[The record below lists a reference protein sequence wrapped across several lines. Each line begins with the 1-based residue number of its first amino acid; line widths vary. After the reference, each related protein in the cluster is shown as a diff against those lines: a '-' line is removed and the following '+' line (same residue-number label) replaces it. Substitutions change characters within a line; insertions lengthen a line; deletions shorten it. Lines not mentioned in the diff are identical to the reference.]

1 MKKKMERSV
10 NKLYRNRAEV
20 RDYDVQAA
28 IQKNE
33 KFVIKHNGDIMTL
46 SPSDLQNKLVSRS
59 TNIFKSKMG
68 GKDYRL
74 CAYDWN
80 PDVMDY

>member
-1 MKKKMERSV
+1 MERSI

-20 RDYDVQAA
+20 RDYDVQDA
-28 IQKNE
+28 IRKNE
-33 KFVIKHNGDIMTL
+33 KFVIKHNGETMTL
-46 SPSDLQNKLVSRS
+46 SPSDLQNKLVFRS

-74 CAYDWN
+74 CAYDWI
-80 PDVMDY
+80 PDETDY